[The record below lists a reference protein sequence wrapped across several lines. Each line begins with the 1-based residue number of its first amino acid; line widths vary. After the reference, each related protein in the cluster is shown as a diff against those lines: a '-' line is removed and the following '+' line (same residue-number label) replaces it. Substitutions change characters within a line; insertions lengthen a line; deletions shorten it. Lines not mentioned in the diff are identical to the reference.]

1 MPDTSTLSNT
11 TNQSFCY
18 NFKGIQQYGVREMS
32 TISFNTADIWTSNQL
47 SGKPQSLT
55 DVVGAEVDKDLYR
68 FQVRSPQ

>member
-1 MPDTSTLSNT
+1 
-11 TNQSFCY
+11 
-18 NFKGIQQYGVREMS
+18 MS